1 MESTFDTTAWVL
13 QSLLIMF
20 AVLLVIPF
28 AKAVIGLSLISLS
41 AALGLEQSHLR
52 SAGVSLL
59 PKFLRT
65 ALGFATVVAL
75 AQPQMATA
83 AEQPPIVIDRI
94 TTTQPAP
101 VKPNPTPE
109 ATTSKVIVFDDAEMN
124 ETSPAEKSFDAANEY
139 VVQVGDS
146 LWTIARS
153 LLDEPQPSAR
163 SIDRAWRTLWE
174 VNRAV
179 IGADPSL
186 IRPGTRLQLNRDDIL
201 NNSR

>member
-20 AVLLVIPF
+20 AVLLAIPF
-28 AKAVIGLSLISLS
+28 IKAVIGLTLISLS
-41 AALGLEQSHLR
+41 AALGMEQPHLR

-75 AQPQMATA
+75 AQPQMASA
-83 AEQPPIVIDRI
+83 AETPPIIIDRVSTI
-94 TTTQPAP
+94 QPAP
-101 VKPNPTPE
+101 TTPSPTPE
-109 ATTSKVIVFDDAEMN
+109 PTKPKVIVFDDAEMN
-124 ETSPAEKSFDAANEY
+124 QHAPDVEIASNEY

-174 VNRAV
+174 ANRAV
-179 IGADPSL
+179 IGSDPSL